1 MSFPTWLGAY
11 TLLDGLPHLV
21 DTMLIFSRVGLGCP
35 GILPDSEEDKE
46 AAN

>member
-21 DTMLIFSRVGLGCP
+21 DTTLAFSRVGSACP
-35 GILPDSEEDKE
+35 GIPPDSEEGKE
-46 AAN
+46 VAS